1 MARSS
6 VAERPEVW
14 STWYSWAVGVGSGK
28 VPALFLLFGIGA
40 FCIREQPAGKELRVG
55 YLWFGSDVCML
66 YYSLA
71 FSKEQSCNGMSLADC
86 LRTITSNNDAALS
99 DTCAQ
104 LRGCRASK
112 LCSCEGAAG
121 KLCSLGDRVGSRTQ
135 HHFHFIA
142 V

>member
-1 MARSS
+1 M
-6 VAERPEVW
+6 EHEVLL
-14 STWYSWAVGVGSGK
+14 GSRCGQWEGPCS
-28 VPALFLLFGIGA
+28 VPALWRGA
-40 FCIREQPAGKELRVG
+40 FCIGEQPAGKELRVE

-71 FSKEQSCNGMSLADC
+71 FSKEQFCNGMSLADC

-104 LRGCRASK
+104 LSGCRASK